1 MPFVSSLI
9 GRPVTDVDGA
19 RVGRLDDLIAT
30 PKPAVP
36 HPEVVAIVVERKRGR
51 LIVPFSSV
59 AVLVAPAIS
68 LWCRLEDVP
77 AYISGDQDLYLV
89 RDVLDK
95 QIIDTNGVR
104 VVRVNDL
111 ELARVNHHFLVANVD
126 FGGAGLL
133 RRIGLDRLAKLLG
146 RSSPASGMV
155 SWHEVELLR
164 GDQPIRLKV
173 PGDKLAELHPAD
185 LAEIISDLSQE
196 ESSKLLASLDVKTL
210 ADTLEEVE
218 PEFQAS
224 LVRSMPDEKVAD
236 VLEEMAPDEAADL
249 LAELP
254 QERSQELLELMEGEE
269 AADVRRLLAF
279 PEESAG
285 GIMTTD
291 YVSIRPELTV
301 ESAMA
306 YLRQNAAELES
317 IDYLYVTD
325 ADERMLGVLSLHEL
339 VLANPTQ
346 GLRDIM
352 HRRYVSVQLQESQN
366 EVAHLIAKYDLR
378 AIPVLDGQKRLHGIV
393 TADDALD
400 KILPTRW
407 KKRLPRLYH

>member
-1 MPFVSSLI
+1 
-9 GRPVTDVDGA
+9 
-19 RVGRLDDLIAT
+19 
-30 PKPAVP
+30 
-36 HPEVVAIVVERKRGR
+36 
-51 LIVPFSSV
+51 
-59 AVLVAPAIS
+59 
-68 LWCRLEDVP
+68 
-77 AYISGDQDLYLV
+77 
-89 RDVLDK
+89 
-95 QIIDTNGVR
+95 
-104 VVRVNDL
+104 
-111 ELARVNHHFLVANVD
+111 
-126 FGGAGLL
+126 
-133 RRIGLDRLAKLLG
+133 
-146 RSSPASGMV
+146 
-155 SWHEVELLR
+155 
-164 GDQPIRLKV
+164 
-173 PGDKLAELHPAD
+173 
-185 LAEIISDLSQE
+185 
-196 ESSKLLASLDVKTL
+196 
-210 ADTLEEVE
+210 
-218 PEFQAS
+218 
-224 LVRSMPDEKVAD
+224 MPDEKVAD

-301 ESAMA
+301 EAAMA